1 MHLFM
6 TIVSFEKQS
15 VLQNCLFYHSHHP
28 RDPSLRDRL
37 YKTSSKRIIIAAL
50 FTAPHYLQFIYHQLS
65 TMMMMLMLM
74 IDNADD
80 HNDDVEHFSVQHYF
94 NSFITFTT
102 IVTFIVFICRNLPIF
117 NCVSQESLE
126 TLVNVQKLTPA
137 S

>member
-28 RDPSLRDRL
+28 HDPSLRDRL
-37 YKTSSKRIIIAAL
+37 YRTSSKRIIIAAL
-50 FTAPHYLQFIYHQLS
+50 FTTPHYLQFIYHQLP
-65 TMMMMLMLM
+65 TMMMMLM

-80 HNDDVEHFSVQHYF
+80 YNDDDVVQLFTLQHYF

-102 IVTFIVFICRNLPIF
+102 IVTFIVFI
-117 NCVSQESLE
+117 
-126 TLVNVQKLTPA
+126 
-137 S
+137 